1 MAGFEQ
7 LLPLRQPS
15 ALAEPESAKNIY
27 TLSEGTIGE
36 ISAVIT
42 AAVVEVIRS
51 SEERIDRQMLDRIDY
66 APTSA
71 WQWVH
76 ELLGCCNR

>member
-1 MAGFEQ
+1 M
-7 LLPLRQPS
+7 
-15 ALAEPESAKNIY
+15 
-27 TLSEGTIGE
+27 SEGTIGE